1 MVPLISFLAVEGDGG
16 LILLVVEYF
25 IDGNP
30 VGMGEDVLVLG
41 LGVEFSG
48 VLLEGDGFDGFGLLH
63 IDSIALIIEFLV
75 LSEGLSQAGLVVKT
89 NFLGVLVGFSPNSSP
104 RLFPATPHLHFQ
116 IPYHPTITIIFLN
129 PTINYHYYYIL
140 GISMEP
146 AKLQPP
152 KINYLK
158 CLKTGL
164 HEEENMNL
172 VCLEKG
178 CL

>member
-1 MVPLISFLAVEGDGG
+1 MIPLISVLAVEGDGG
-16 LILLVVEYF
+16 LIFLIVEYF

-30 VGMGEDVLVLG
+30 VGMGEDVPVFG
-41 LGVEFSG
+41 FGVEFGG
-48 VLLEGDGFDGFGLLH
+48 VLFEGNRFNGFGFLH
-63 IDSIALIIEFLV
+63 IDSVALIIEFLV
-75 LSEGLSQAGLVVKT
+75 LAEGLPQPSLVVKT
-89 NFLGVLVGFSPNSSP
+89 NFLGVLVGFSPNSSS
-104 RLFPATPHLHFQ
+104 RLLPTASHLHFQ

-140 GISMEP
+140 SISMEP
-146 AKLQPP
+146 AKIQPP

-158 CLKTGL
+158 CLKAGL